1 MTILIS
7 AHPHKHL
14 HQSNMALNVLLWPA
28 SADDAI
34 CTIPYSRKI
43 SIVIF
48 VDVTEFFHVFIF
60 EDHTALHMR
69 THAQCFLC
77 GKERFFRGHT
87 KNCNPYN
94 TITHLHSIK
103 YSYSMSKI

>member
-1 MTILIS
+1 MLMMHKARGGDGMTILIS

-48 VDVTEFFHVFIF
+48 VDVIEFFMFLFSRITRPCTCVRTRNASYAVRSVFF
-60 EDHTALHMR
+60 EAIQR
-69 THAQCFLC
+69 TVIRIIQ
-77 GKERFFRGHT
+77 
-87 KNCNPYN
+87 
-94 TITHLHSIK
+94 
-103 YSYSMSKI
+103 